1 MKINFNT
8 MKKEPIT
15 IEIEPIK
22 HLIIQD
28 IVNTENVYAIGYID
42 EEKRLIVQYKTKRNN
57 KVLPEPF
64 ITVYENVPRKHINTI
79 KHISTFNSEL
89 VDVFTYLKANI
100 IKKHIS
106 WKLPA
111 LDVWK

>member
-22 HLIIQD
+22 HLIVQD
-28 IVNTENVYAIGYID
+28 IVNTEKVYAIGYID

-64 ITVYENVPRKHINTI
+64 ITVYENVPRNHINTI
-79 KHISTFNSEL
+79 NCGL
-89 VDVFTYLKANI
+89 VDVFTYLKTTI

-106 WKLPA
+106 WKLPT
-111 LDVWK
+111 LDVWG